1 MHYLNH
7 AACGL
12 MSDATRNTMHAYMCQ
27 EQQMGSY
34 LAAKQVHKDIASVYQ
49 KIAQAIHAR
58 PEDIALTQGNS
69 DGWGRIISSMDWRQ
83 GGRILVAR
91 NEWGGNLGV
100 LMQLR
105 AQYGVR
111 IEEMPC
117 NADGLVDIDA
127 LDRLLQTPTSLV
139 VLTWFSSNSPLIQPA
154 QTIGALCAQYRT
166 PLLIDA
172 AQAMGQWH
180 IDVQALQCTALT
192 APGRKWLRG
201 PRGTGFAYVHPDF
214 LPSLHPLGADHFS
227 RPWQTDSTWGHRT
240 DAKKLELSESSIA
253 LRLGLSQAFDEWN
266 AAGAAKVQEQIQER
280 ATWLRERLQT
290 LPAVKVHIPQREHLS
305 GIVTLECVSH
315 SHEHIHSSLQRQGI
329 EAALCPAAFTPWD
342 MQARQLHS
350 VLRFS
355 PSYDTSWDSMA
366 FCVDALQ
373 RALQP

>member
-201 PRGTGFAYVHPDF
+201 PRDTGFAYVHPDF

-227 RPWQTDSTWGHRT
+227 RPWQTDSTWVHRT

>member
-49 KIAQAIHAR
+49 KIAKAIHAR

-83 GGRILVAR
+83 GG
-91 NEWGGNLGV
+91 
-100 LMQLR
+100 
-105 AQYGVR
+105 R

-227 RPWQTDSTWGHRT
+227 RPWQTDSTWVHRT

-253 LRLGLSQAFDEWN
+253 LRLGLSQTFDEWN

-280 ATWLRERLQT
+280 AT
-290 LPAVKVHIPQREHLS
+290 
-305 GIVTLECVSH
+305 
-315 SHEHIHSSLQRQGI
+315 
-329 EAALCPAAFTPWD
+329 
-342 MQARQLHS
+342 
-350 VLRFS
+350 
-355 PSYDTSWDSMA
+355 
-366 FCVDALQ
+366 
-373 RALQP
+373 

>member
-166 PLLIDA
+166 L
-172 AQAMGQWH
+172 
-180 IDVQALQCTALT
+180 
-192 APGRKWLRG
+192 KRG
-201 PRGTGFAYVHPDF
+201 VIIEG
-214 LPSLHPLGADHFS
+214 
-227 RPWQTDSTWGHRT
+227 
-240 DAKKLELSESSIA
+240 SE
-253 LRLGLSQAFDEWN
+253 
-266 AAGAAKVQEQIQER
+266 V
-280 ATWLRERLQT
+280 
-290 LPAVKVHIPQREHLS
+290 
-305 GIVTLECVSH
+305 
-315 SHEHIHSSLQRQGI
+315 
-329 EAALCPAAFTPWD
+329 
-342 MQARQLHS
+342 
-350 VLRFS
+350 
-355 PSYDTSWDSMA
+355 
-366 FCVDALQ
+366 
-373 RALQP
+373 